1 MASVSSLIILTFIN
15 NLFMNYKKF
24 FSDEL
29 VSLKSQG
36 LYRKFR
42 AINRNKASFPKAT
55 ERFEG
60 KEREVEVWCSND
72 YLNLSQ
78 HPEVTKTS
86 IEVINELGTGSG
98 GTRNISGTSTYHVDL
113 ERLIADLHR
122 KESALLFPS
131 AYTANQSTLWTLCKN
146 MEGIEVF
153 SDELNHASLIQG
165 IKNADVVT
173 HIFRHNDTEHL
184 EELLNTANANTP
196 KLIVFESLYSMEGLR
211 SPLQKIIDIAKKYNA
226 LTYLDEVHS
235 VGLYGPE
242 GRGITAEKGLE
253 DEIDIINGTLSKS
266 YGQMGGYVAA
276 NADIIDYIRSFAPG
290 FIFTSSMN
298 PSIAAASITS
308 IKIAMSSEDLREN
321 IRINSDRIR
330 AGLRELQIPFLENDS
345 HIIPIHLYDPRLCKE
360 AANLLLEKHGIYI
373 QPIFY
378 PTVPKGDERFRV
390 TITPRHEA
398 SDIDH
403 FLDALDDVWK
413 QMDLKRSD
421 SDQEEKSAV
430 SRIY

>member
-1 MASVSSLIILTFIN
+1 
-15 NLFMNYKKF
+15 MNYKKF

-29 VSLKSQG
+29 ISLKSQG

-42 AINRNKASFPKAT
+42 AINRNKSSFPKAT

-60 KEREVEVWCSND
+60 NEREVEVWCSND

-86 IEVINELGTGSG
+86 VEVINQLGTGSG

-113 ERLIADLHR
+113 ENLLADLHN
-122 KESALLFPS
+122 KDSALLFPS

-146 MEGIEVF
+146 MGGVEVF

-173 HIFRHNDTEHL
+173 HIFRHNDTDHL
-184 EELLNTANANTP
+184 EELLKTANANTP
-196 KLIVFESLYSMEGLR
+196 KIIVFESLYSMEGLR
-211 SPLQKIIDIAKKYNA
+211 SPLQKIIEIAKKYNA

-253 DEIDIINGTLSKS
+253 DDIDIINGTLSKS
-266 YGQMGGYVAA
+266 FGQMGGYVAA
-276 NADIIDYIRSFAPG
+276 NSDIIDYIRSFAPG

-298 PSIAAASITS
+298 PSIAAASITA
-308 IKIAMSSEDLREN
+308 INIAKEAEDLREN
-321 IRINSDRIR
+321 IRLNSDRIR
-330 AGLRELQIPFLENDS
+330 KGLTDLQIPFLENDS

-398 SDIDH
+398 GDIDH

-413 QMDLKRSD
+413 VMDLRRSEE
-421 SDQEEKSAV
+421 SQEEKPAV

>member
-1 MASVSSLIILTFIN
+1 
-15 NLFMNYKKF
+15 MNYKKF

-42 AINRNKASFPKAT
+42 AINRNKSSFPKAT

-60 KEREVEVWCSND
+60 QQREVEVWCSND

-113 ERLIADLHR
+113 ENLLADLHN

-146 MEGIEVF
+146 LEGVEIF

-165 IKNADVVT
+165 IKNANVECHV
-173 HIFRHNDTEHL
+173 FRHNDTEHL
-184 EELLNTANANTP
+184 EELINNANANSP
-196 KLIVFESLYSMEGLR
+196 KIIVFESLYSMEGLR
-211 SPLQKIIDIAKKYNA
+211 SPLQKIIEIAKKYNA

-253 DEIDIINGTLSKS
+253 DDIDIINGTLSKAF
-266 YGQMGGYVAA
+266 GQMGGYVAA
-276 NADIIDYIRSFAPG
+276 SADIIDYIRSFAPG

-298 PSIAAASITS
+298 PSVAAASITS
-308 IKIAMSSEDLREN
+308 IKVAMESEDLREN
-321 IRINSDRIR
+321 IRVNSNSIR
-330 AGLRELQIPFLENDS
+330 AGLRDLQIPFLENDS

-360 AANLLLEKHGIYI
+360 AANLLLERHGIYI
-373 QPIFY
+373 QPIFF

-398 SDIDH
+398 NDINN
-403 FLDALDDVWK
+403 FLNALDDVWK
-413 QMDLKRSD
+413 TMDLRRSD
-421 SDQEEKSAV
+421 AIEEEKPAV

>member
-1 MASVSSLIILTFIN
+1 
-15 NLFMNYKKF
+15 MNYKKF

-29 VSLKSQG
+29 ISLKSQG

-42 AINRNKASFPKAT
+42 AINRNKSSFPKAT

-86 IEVINELGTGSG
+86 VEVINQLGTGSG

-113 ERLIADLHR
+113 ENLLADLHN

-146 MEGIEVF
+146 MGGVEVF

-173 HIFRHNDTEHL
+173 HIFRHNDTDHL
-184 EELLNTANANTP
+184 EELLKTANANTP
-196 KLIVFESLYSMEGLR
+196 KIIVFESLYSMEGLR
-211 SPLQKIIDIAKKYNA
+211 SPLQKIIEIAKKYNA

-253 DEIDIINGTLSKS
+253 DDIDIINGTLSKS
-266 YGQMGGYVAA
+266 FGQMGGYVAA
-276 NADIIDYIRSFAPG
+276 NSDIIDYIRSFAPG

-298 PSIAAASITS
+298 PSIAAASITA
-308 IKIAMSSEDLREN
+308 INIAKEAEDLREN
-321 IRINSDRIR
+321 IRLNSDRIR
-330 AGLRELQIPFLENDS
+330 KGLTDLQIPFLENDS

-398 SDIDH
+398 GGIDH

-413 QMDLKRSD
+413 VMDLRRSEE
-421 SDQEEKSAV
+421 SQEEKPAV

>member
-1 MASVSSLIILTFIN
+1 
-15 NLFMNYKKF
+15 MNYKKF

-42 AINRNKASFPKAT
+42 AINRNKSSFPKAT

-60 KEREVEVWCSND
+60 QQREVEVWCSND

-113 ERLIADLHR
+113 ENLLADLHN

-146 MEGIEVF
+146 LEGVEIF

-165 IKNADVVT
+165 IKNANVECHV
-173 HIFRHNDTEHL
+173 FRHNDTEHL
-184 EELLNTANANTP
+184 EELINNANANSP
-196 KLIVFESLYSMEGLR
+196 KIIVFESLYSMEGLR
-211 SPLQKIIDIAKKYNA
+211 SPLQKIIEIAKKYNA

-253 DEIDIINGTLSKS
+253 DDIDIINGTLSKAF
-266 YGQMGGYVAA
+266 GQMGGYVAA
-276 NADIIDYIRSFAPG
+276 SADIIDYIRSFAPG

-298 PSIAAASITS
+298 PSVAAASITS
-308 IKIAMSSEDLREN
+308 IKVAMESEDLREN
-321 IRINSDRIR
+321 IRVNSDRIR
-330 AGLRELQIPFLENDS
+330 AGLRDLQIPFLENDS
-345 HIIPIHLYDPRLCKE
+345 LIIPIHLYDPRLCKE
-360 AANLLLEKHGIYI
+360 AANLLLERHGIYI
-373 QPIFY
+373 QPIFF

-398 SDIDH
+398 NDINN
-403 FLDALDDVWK
+403 FLNALDDVWK
-413 QMDLKRSD
+413 TMDLRRSD
-421 SDQEEKSAV
+421 AIEEEKPAV

>member
-1 MASVSSLIILTFIN
+1 
-15 NLFMNYKKF
+15 MNYKKF

-42 AINRNKASFPKAT
+42 AINRNKSSFPKAT

-78 HPEVTKTS
+78 HPQVTQTS
-86 IEVINELGTGSG
+86 VEVINQLGTGSG

-113 ERLIADLHR
+113 ENLLAELHQ

-146 MEGIEVF
+146 MEGVEVF

-184 EELLNTANANTP
+184 EELLKTANANSP
-196 KLIVFESLYSMEGLR
+196 KIIVFESLYSVEGLR
-211 SPLQKIIDIAKKYNA
+211 SPLQKIIEIARRYNA

-242 GRGITAEKGLE
+242 GRGITAEKGL
-253 DEIDIINGTLSKS
+253 DQDIDIINGTLSKS
-266 YGQMGGYVAA
+266 FGQMGGYVAA
-276 NADIIDYIRSFAPG
+276 NSDIIDYIRSFAPG

-298 PSIAAASITS
+298 PSIAAASITA
-308 IKIAMSSEDLREN
+308 INIAKKAEDLREN
-321 IRINSDRIR
+321 IRHNSARIR
-330 AGLRELQIPFLENDS
+330 KGLTDLEIPFLENDS

-398 SDIDH
+398 GDIDH
-403 FLDALDDVWK
+403 FLEALDNVWK
-413 QMDLKRSD
+413 TLDLKRSD
-421 SDQEEKSAV
+421 LTAEEKTEI

>member
-1 MASVSSLIILTFIN
+1 
-15 NLFMNYKKF
+15 MNYKKF

-42 AINRNKASFPKAT
+42 AINRNKSSFPKAT

-78 HPEVTKTS
+78 HPQVTQTS
-86 IEVINELGTGSG
+86 VEVINQLGTGSG

-113 ERLIADLHR
+113 ENLLAELHQ

-146 MEGIEVF
+146 MEGVEVF

-184 EELLNTANANTP
+184 EELLKTANANSP
-196 KLIVFESLYSMEGLR
+196 KIIVFESLYSMEGLR
-211 SPLQKIIDIAKKYNA
+211 SPLQKIIEIARRYNA

-242 GRGITAEKGLE
+242 GRGITAEKGL
-253 DEIDIINGTLSKS
+253 DQDIDIINGTLSKS
-266 YGQMGGYVAA
+266 FGQMGGYVAA
-276 NADIIDYIRSFAPG
+276 NSDIIDYIRSFAPG

-298 PSIAAASITS
+298 PSIAAASITA
-308 IKIAMSSEDLREN
+308 INIAKKAEDLREN
-321 IRINSDRIR
+321 IRHNSARIR
-330 AGLRELQIPFLENDS
+330 KGLTDLEIPFLENDS

-398 SDIDH
+398 GDIDH
-403 FLDALDDVWK
+403 FLEALDDVWK
-413 QMDLKRSD
+413 TFDLRRSD
-421 SDQEEKSAV
+421 LMAEERTEL

>member
-1 MASVSSLIILTFIN
+1 
-15 NLFMNYKKF
+15 MNYKKF

-113 ERLIADLHR
+113 ERLLADLHR

-421 SDQEEKSAV
+421 SDQEEKSAL

>member
-1 MASVSSLIILTFIN
+1 
-15 NLFMNYKKF
+15 MNYKKF

-266 YGQMGGYVAA
+266 FGQMGGYVAA

>member
-1 MASVSSLIILTFIN
+1 
-15 NLFMNYKKF
+15 MNYKKF

-113 ERLIADLHR
+113 ERLLADLHR

-308 IKIAMSSEDLREN
+308 IKIAMSSEDLRDN

-421 SDQEEKSAV
+421 SDEEEKSAV